1 MMNATESHGKNYMDL
16 QAPTPPCQYISSK
29 IINQGEQG
37 HPVHSQAWSQIETG
51 KKKKGGGAFPEI
63 LELCDHPTHK
73 HLAPKLDVWYKLVLL
88 SSVDSSI
95 SILGFW
101 NPPFSKGR
109 IHNGAEPI

>member
-51 KKKKGGGAFPEI
+51 KKKRGGGRFQKSWSCVITP
-63 LELCDHPTHK
+63 HT
-73 HLAPKLDVWYKLVLL
+73 
-88 SSVDSSI
+88 
-95 SILGFW
+95 SIL
-101 NPPFSKGR
+101 PPNWMFGTS
-109 IHNGAEPI
+109 